1 MAGDYGDS
9 GSTTT
14 LPISARSPTTSDSDR
29 FAGTGVLSPDDARA
43 LGCLGG
49 PARAGGLV
57 TDARLDHP
65 TIDLPV
71 TEVGV
76 TSGDVLARCTVR
88 RDEFAAA
95 ATLVAG
101 LVTNHLGRLTR
112 AKIVDPSWFNWPALP
127 VAMTETIVPDF
138 PWSAR
143 ASISPTPATT
153 CDHRPKA
160 RQLHCLLN
168 SAINRVSSGEAPPSA
183 RGARMPGLQQPL
195 YQMKADF
202 FKTLGHP
209 VRIRVLE
216 LLSEREHAVSEM
228 LTEIGI
234 EPANLSQQLSILRR
248 AGLVTGRREGLSV
261 TYELTSS
268 DVAALLA
275 TARAILTGVAAG
287 QVEALEQPA

>member
-1 MAGDYGDS
+1 
-9 GSTTT
+9 
-14 LPISARSPTTSDSDR
+14 
-29 FAGTGVLSPDDARA
+29 
-43 LGCLGG
+43 
-49 PARAGGLV
+49 
-57 TDARLDHP
+57 
-65 TIDLPV
+65 
-71 TEVGV
+71 
-76 TSGDVLARCTVR
+76 
-88 RDEFAAA
+88 
-95 ATLVAG
+95 
-101 LVTNHLGRLTR
+101 
-112 AKIVDPSWFNWPALP
+112 
-127 VAMTETIVPDF
+127 
-138 PWSAR
+138 
-143 ASISPTPATT
+143 
-153 CDHRPKA
+153 
-160 RQLHCLLN
+160 
-168 SAINRVSSGEAPPSA
+168 
-183 RGARMPGLQQPL
+183 MPGLQQPL